1 MTRAFHAATKALQQH
16 CRRFDEQGL
25 KGKSAALDRLAAV
38 PLPLSPAL
46 IGHHEALLF
55 LRAHPNSAAMLGQV
69 ESELARLSKHLQA
82 QRGQHPRA
90 LENHG
95 LPFVATAT
103 RYSHD
108 CLRWLLQHP
117 HCRVGFHAWGDPVL
131 DLNAVLRLT
140 LPPLERSYTTAG
152 QSNDDLLE
160 SLKVSEPR
168 RLLFLVSE
176 LSRLDA
182 TPFVKD
188 QLFDA
193 LDLYVRL
200 SPTSKAFSKAY
211 NRLPMAATFF
221 QTELLRRYE
230 PAALMNQPLPA
241 PRALDAAGLAA
252 VSQVIRNTLALTAR
266 ETDPG
271 TYMDLGALQVLDL
284 ERGLSVALYG
294 MVPERQM
301 PLESY
306 VGFMLF
312 KNGLAVSYGGAWVLG
327 PRANFGMNIFEPYR
341 GGESGYMMC
350 QVLRAY
356 RQTFGVD
363 FFEVDA
369 HQFGLDNPDGIA
381 SGAFWFYHRH
391 GFRPLDAGL
400 AALAERE
407 GLLNQRKPGRRSSE
421 RTLLKFTGSN
431 VALNFGTTLPP
442 SVDELCTAVTHWV
455 DRQHQGD
462 RVAAERDALQRF
474 EVAVG
479 PLGAVGADEQ
489 RVLLEVALVAQAL
502 QLRDAATLGLLRR
515 MARSKP
521 VDLAGYQALLRQ
533 WLSGPASVG
542 SVRR

>member
-1 MTRAFHAATKALQQH
+1 MTRSFLAASQALQA
-16 CRRFDEQGL
+16 CARRFDADGL
-25 KGKSAALDRLAAV
+25 VAQQQALARVAAA
-38 PLPLSPAL
+38 PLPLGKAL
-46 IGHHEALLF
+46 LGYHEALLF
-55 LRAHPNSAAMLGQV
+55 LRAHPSSPALLRQV
-69 ESELARLSKHLQA
+69 EGELTRLAKFLQA
-82 QRGQHPRA
+82 QRGQVPEVLH
-90 LENHG
+90 NHG
-95 LPFVATAT
+95 LPFVPTAT
-103 RYSHD
+103 RFSHD

-117 HCRVGFHAWGDPVL
+117 HCRVGFHAWGEPVL

-140 LPPLERSYTTAG
+140 LPPLERSCTTAG
-152 QSNDDLLE
+152 QANDDLLE
-160 SLKVSEPR
+160 SLQVSEAQTLP
-168 RLLFLVSE
+168 FLVSE

-200 SPTSKAFSKAY
+200 DPTHKAFSKAC

-221 QTELLRRYE
+221 QTELLRRYD

-241 PRALDAAGLAA
+241 PRALDAAGRAE
-252 VSQVIRNTLALTAR
+252 VQQVIRNTLALTAR

-271 TYMDLGALQVLDL
+271 TYMDLRALQVLDL

-294 MVPERQM
+294 MRPERQM

-341 GGESGYMMC
+341 GGESGFMMC

-369 HQFGLDNPDGIA
+369 HQFGLDNADGIA

-391 GFRPLDAGL
+391 GFRPLDAAL

-407 GLLNQRKPGRRSSE
+407 ATANQRTPGRRSTE
-421 RTLLKFTGSN
+421 RTLLKFTDSN
-431 VALNFGTTLPP
+431 VALNFGATVPP
-442 SVDELCTAVTHWV
+442 SVDDVCTAVTAWV
-455 DRQHQGD
+455 AHQHRGD

-474 EVAVG
+474 VAAVG
-479 PLGAVGADEQ
+479 PLGAVGPDEQ

-502 QLRDAATLGLLRR
+502 KVRDAPTLGLLRR
-515 MARSKP
+515 MARAKP
-521 VDLAGYQALLRQ
+521 VDLTGYQALLLQ
-533 WLSGPASVG
+533 WLGGRSLQAAPQA
-542 SVRR
+542 

>member
-1 MTRAFHAATKALQQH
+1 MTKAFLAATKALQQH
-16 CRRFDEQGL
+16 CRRFDAVGL
-25 KGKSAALDRLAAV
+25 EAKAAALARAAAA
-38 PLPLSPAL
+38 PLPLSAAL

-55 LRAHPNSAAMLGQV
+55 LRAHPSGAAMLRQV
-69 ESELARLSKHLQA
+69 EAELARLTKFLHA
-82 QRGQHPRA
+82 QRGQHPEA
-90 LENHG
+90 LQNHG
-95 LPFVATAT
+95 LPFVDTAT

-152 QSNDDLLE
+152 QNNDDLLE
-160 SLKVSEPR
+160 SLQVSESQ
-168 RLLFLVSE
+168 RLPFLVSE

-200 SPTSKAFSKAY
+200 EPKHKQFSKAY
-211 NRLPMAATFF
+211 NRLAMAASFF
-221 QTELLRRYE
+221 QTELLRQYE
-230 PAALMNQPLPA
+230 PKAVMNQPLPA
-241 PRALDAAGLAA
+241 PRTLDEAGLAE

-271 TYMDLGALQVLDL
+271 TYMDLRALQVLDL

-294 MVPERQM
+294 MWPERQM

-341 GGESGYMMC
+341 GGESGFMMC

-369 HQFGLDNPDGIA
+369 HQFGLDNADGIA

-391 GFRPLDAGL
+391 GFRPLDAEL

-407 GLLNQRKPGRRSSE
+407 AALNQRQPGRRSSE
-421 RTLLKFTGSN
+421 RTLVKFTGSN
-431 VALNFGTTLPP
+431 VALNFGGSVPR
-442 SVDELCTAVTHWV
+442 SVDELCTAVTQWV
-455 DRQHQGD
+455 ARQHQGN

-474 EVAVG
+474 EAAVG
-479 PLGAVGADEQ
+479 PLGEVSADEQ
-489 RVLLEVALVAQAL
+489 RVLLEVALLAQAL
-502 QLRDAATLGLLRR
+502 QMRSPAPLRLLRR
-515 MARSKP
+515 MAQAKP
-521 VDLAGYQALLRQ
+521 VNLPGYQALLQQ
-533 WLSGPASVG
+533 WLHPGLRLPA
-542 SVRR
+542 

>member
-1 MTRAFHAATKALQQH
+1 MTRAFITATKALQQH
-16 CRRFDEQGL
+16 CRRFDATGMEA
-25 KGKSAALDRLAAV
+25 KSAALAQVAAA
-38 PLPLSPAL
+38 PLPLSSAL

-55 LRAHPNSAAMLGQV
+55 LRAHPSSAAMLRQV
-69 ESELARLSKHLQA
+69 EAELARLTKFLQA
-82 QRGQHPRA
+82 QRGQHPEV
-90 LENHG
+90 LQNHG
-95 LPFVATAT
+95 LPFVDTAT

-140 LPPLERSYTTAG
+140 LPPLERSTTTAG
-152 QSNDDLLE
+152 QGNDDLLE
-160 SLKVSEPR
+160 SLQVSEPQ
-168 RLLFLVSE
+168 RLPFLVSE

-200 SPTSKAFSKAY
+200 EPNHKQFSKAY
-211 NRLPMAATFF
+211 NRLPIAASFF
-221 QTELLRRYE
+221 QTELLRQYE
-230 PAALMNQPLPA
+230 PKAVMNQPLPA
-241 PRALDAAGLAA
+241 PRALDQAGLAE

-271 TYMDLGALQVLDL
+271 TYMDLRALQVLDL

-294 MVPERQM
+294 MRPERQM

-341 GGESGYMMC
+341 GGESGFMMC

-369 HQFGLDNPDGIA
+369 HQFGLDNADGIA

-391 GFRPLDAGL
+391 GFRPLDAEL

-407 GLLNQRKPGRRSSE
+407 AALNQRQPGRRSSA
-421 RTLLKFTGSN
+421 RTLIKFTGSN
-431 VALNFGTTLPP
+431 VALNFGGPVPP
-442 SVDELCTAVTHWV
+442 SVDELCTAVTQWV
-455 DRQHQGD
+455 ARQHQGN
-462 RVAAERDALQRF
+462 RVVAERDALQGF
-474 EVAVG
+474 EAAVG
-479 PLGAVGADEQ
+479 PLGTVSADEP
-489 RVLLEVALVAQAL
+489 RVLLEVALLAQAL
-502 QLRDAATLGLLRR
+502 KVRDPASLRLLRR
-515 MARSKP
+515 MAQVKP
-521 VDLAGYQALLRQ
+521 VDLSAYQALLLKWLQPGLRQ
-533 WLSGPASVG
+533 PA
-542 SVRR
+542 

>member
-1 MTRAFHAATKALQQH
+1 MTKAFVAATQALQQH
-16 CRRFDEQGL
+16 CRRFDASGL
-25 KGKSAALDRLAAV
+25 EAKSAALAQVAAA
-38 PLPLSPAL
+38 PLPLSAAL

-55 LRAHPNSAAMLGQV
+55 LRAHPSSAAMLRQV
-69 ESELARLSKHLQA
+69 EAELARLTRFLQA
-82 QRGQHPRA
+82 HRGQHPEA
-90 LENHG
+90 LQNHG

-152 QSNDDLLE
+152 QGNDDLLE
-160 SLKVSEPR
+160 SLQVSELQ
-168 RLLFLVSE
+168 RLPFLVSE

-200 SPTSKAFSKAY
+200 EPKRKQFSKAY
-211 NRLPMAATFF
+211 NRLPMAASFF
-221 QTELLRRYE
+221 QTELLRQYE
-230 PAALMNQPLPA
+230 PKAVMNQPLPA
-241 PRALDAAGLAA
+241 PRALDHAGLAE

-271 TYMDLGALQVLDL
+271 TYMDLRALQVLDL

-294 MVPERQM
+294 MRPERQM

-369 HQFGLDNPDGIA
+369 HQFGLDNADGIA

-391 GFRPLDAGL
+391 GFRPLDAEL
-400 AALAERE
+400 AALAGRE
-407 GLLNQRKPGRRSSE
+407 AALNQRKPGRRSSE

-431 VALNFGTTLPP
+431 VALNFGGVVPP
-442 SVDELCTAVTHWV
+442 SVDELCMAVTAWV
-455 DRQHQGD
+455 ARHHQGD
-462 RVAAERDALQRF
+462 RVAAERDALQRL
-474 EVAVG
+474 ATAS
-479 PLGAVGADEQ
+479 GAVGSAPAAEQ
-489 RVLLEVALVAQAL
+489 RALSEVALLAQAL
-502 QLRDAATLGLLRR
+502 QVSDMAQWQLLRR
-515 MARSKP
+515 MARAKP
-521 VDLAGYQALLRQ
+521 QDLAAYQRLLLQWFALR
-533 WLSGPASVG
+533 SKS
-542 SVRR
+542 

>member
-1 MTRAFHAATKALQQH
+1 MTKAFLAATRALQQH
-16 CRRFDEQGL
+16 CRRFDAEGL
-25 KGKSAALDRLAAV
+25 DGKSAGLERVAAA

-55 LRAHPNSAAMLGQV
+55 LRAHPSSAAMLRQV
-69 ESELARLSKHLQA
+69 EAEFARLTKFLQA
-82 QRGQHPRA
+82 QRGQHPEA

-95 LPFVATAT
+95 LPFVDTAT

-108 CLRWLLQHP
+108 CLRWLLRHP

-152 QSNDDLLE
+152 QANDDLLE
-160 SLKVSEPR
+160 SLQVSEPQK
-168 RLLFLVSE
+168 LPFLVSE

-200 SPTSKAFSKAY
+200 SPTHKQFSKAY
-211 NRLPMAATFF
+211 NRLPMAATFY
-221 QTELLRRYE
+221 QTELLRGYD
-230 PAALMNQPLPA
+230 PKAVMNQPLPA
-241 PRALDAAGLAA
+241 PRALDDAGLVQ
-252 VSQVIRNTLALTAR
+252 VSQVIRNALALTGR

-271 TYMDLGALQVLDL
+271 TYMDLRALQLLDL
-284 ERGLSVALYG
+284 ERGLTVALYG

-356 RQTFGVD
+356 RQAFGVD

-369 HQFGLDNPDGIA
+369 HQFGLGNADGIA

-391 GFRPLDAGL
+391 GFRSLDAEL

-407 GLLNQRKPGRRSSE
+407 AALNQRRPGRRSSE

-431 VALNFGTTLPP
+431 VALSFGGPVPP
-442 SVDELCTAVTHWV
+442 SVDELCTAVTQWV
-455 DRQHQGD
+455 AREHRGD
-462 RVAAERDALQRF
+462 RVAAERDALRRF
-474 EVAVG
+474 EAAVG
-479 PLGAVGADEQ
+479 VLGEVNADEH
-489 RVLLEVALVAQAL
+489 RVLLEVALLAQAL
-502 QLRDAATLGLLRR
+502 KLRSLPQLHLLRR
-515 MARSKP
+515 MAQTKP
-521 VDLAGYQALLRQ
+521 VDLAAYQALLRQ
-533 WLSGPASVG
+533 WLQPGGLPAG
-542 SVRR
+542 